1 MLTVDELA
9 RKLKVPIAT
18 LYKWNSQGTG
28 PRPLHLGRH
37 VRYEE
42 IEVDRWLAERAAEAR
57 VK

>member
-1 MLTVDELA
+1 MFTPYELA

-37 VRYEE
+37 VRYTEE
-42 IEVDRWLAERAAEAR
+42 EVDRWLDERAAKAR
-57 VK
+57 AR